1 MAKLFFEDQTIET
14 NPEESVLDAL
24 TRAGNVIPFGC
35 RAGVCQSCMLKA
47 EQGDVPTAAQKG
59 LNGAQTGLNFFLSC
73 QCQPDTDLTVCRTD
87 HASMIDT
94 TVLSKEF
101 LNDEIIRL
109 RLSAE
114 LDYQAGQFVTLWK
127 DESLGRSYSL
137 ASVPEQ
143 DDFLEFHIKIIP
155 DGQFSQW
162 LKHEVNEGDTIQL
175 QGPLGECMYSA
186 DDQQQ
191 SMLLA
196 AIGTGLAPVYGIAR
210 QALQQGH
217 TGSISMVV
225 AARDAKNFYLIDE
238 LLSLSLEY
246 DNFDVEFISQY
257 TLTDFSKQADVYAY
271 CKDKFADL
279 AGWRIYLCGADS
291 FVRKM
296 RKHSFLAGAKMA
308 DISADSF
315 IAAS

>member
-47 EQGDVPTAAQKG
+47 DQGVVPAAAQKG

-73 QCQPDTDLTVCRTD
+73 QCIPDSDLTVCRTD
-87 HASMIDT
+87 EASMIDT

-101 LNDEIIRL
+101 VNDQVIRL
-109 RLSAE
+109 RLNAE
-114 LDYQAGQFVTLWK
+114 LDYQAGQFVTLWR

-143 DDFLEFHIKIIP
+143 DEFLEFHIKVIP
-155 DGQFSQW
+155 DGQFSQF
-162 LKHEVNEGDTIQL
+162 LKNEVAEGDTIQL

-186 DDQQQ
+186 DDQNQ
-191 SMLLA
+191 SLLLA

-210 QALQQGH
+210 QALDKGH
-217 TGSISMVV
+217 TGDINMVV
-225 AARDAKNFYLIDE
+225 AARDASNFYLVDE
-238 LLSLSLEY
+238 LLALAEAH
-246 DNFDVEFISQY
+246 DNFTVSFLSQTGESDY
-257 TLTDFSKQADVYAY
+257 SQQGDVYAY
-271 CKDKFADL
+271 AKENFSDL
-279 AGWRIYLCGADS
+279 AGWRIFLCGADS

-296 RKHSFLAGAKMA
+296 RKHSFLSGAKMA

-315 IAAS
+315 VAAS

>member
-14 NPEESVLDAL
+14 NPDESVLDAL
-24 TRAGNVIPFGC
+24 TRVGNVIPYGC
-35 RAGVCQSCMLKA
+35 RAGVCHSCMLKA
-47 EQGDVPTAAQKG
+47 EQGDVPAVAQYG

-73 QCQPDTDLTVCRTD
+73 QCIPDSDLSICRTD
-87 HASMIDT
+87 DAAMLDT
-94 TVLSKEF
+94 IVVSKEF
-101 LNDEIIRL
+101 LNDDVIRL

-137 ASVPEQ
+137 ASVPSQ
-143 DDFLEFHIKIIP
+143 DEFLEFHIKAIP

-162 LKHEVNEGDTIQL
+162 LKNEVNDGDTIQL
-175 QGPLGECMYSA
+175 QGPLGECLYSVENK
-186 DDQQQ
+186 QQPI
-191 SMLLA
+191 LLA

-210 QALQQGH
+210 QAIESGH
-217 TGSISMVV
+217 TGSIDMVV
-225 AARDAKNFYLIDE
+225 AARDAKNFYLVDQ
-238 LLSLSLEY
+238 LLKLEADN
-246 DNFDVEFISQY
+246 DNFNVHFLSQ
-257 TLTDFSKQADVYAY
+257 TGETDYSQQADVYAY
-271 CKDKFADL
+271 CKEAFADL

-296 RKHSFLAGAKMA
+296 RKHSFLSGAKMA
-308 DISADSF
+308 NISADSF

>member
-1 MAKLFFEDQTIET
+1 MAKLLFEDQTIEI
-14 NPEESVLDAL
+14 NPDESVLDAL

-47 EQGDVPTAAQKG
+47 EQGTVPAASQAG

-73 QCQPDTDLTVCRTD
+73 QCHPDSDLTVCRTD

-94 TVLSKEF
+94 KVISKDF
-101 LNDEIIRL
+101 VNDQVIRL
-109 RLSAE
+109 RLQTE

-137 ASVPEQ
+137 ASVPKQ
-143 DDFLEFHIKIIP
+143 DDFLEFHIKVIP
-155 DGQFSQW
+155 DGKFSQF
-162 LKHEVNEGDTIQL
+162 LKNEVAEGDTIQL
-175 QGPLGECMYSA
+175 QGPLGECMYSV
-186 DDQQQ
+186 DDQNQ
-191 SMLLA
+191 SILLA

-210 QALQQGH
+210 QALANGH
-217 TGSISMVV
+217 EGAINMLI
-225 AARDAKNFYLIDE
+225 AARDASNFYLVDE
-238 LLSLSLEY
+238 LLDLAAKHSNFSVIFLSQTGEAEY
-246 DNFDVEFISQY
+246 AQ
-257 TLTDFSKQADVYAY
+257 QADVYDYAKQY
-271 CKDKFADL
+271 YSEL

-296 RKHSFLAGAKMA
+296 RKHSFLSGAKMA
-308 DISADSF
+308 NISADSF

>member
-47 EQGDVPTAAQKG
+47 EDGNVPTAAQQG

-73 QCQPDTDLTVCRTD
+73 QCIPDSDLSVCRTD
-87 HASMIDT
+87 EASMIDT
-94 TVLSKEF
+94 QVVSKEF
-101 LNDEIIRL
+101 VNDEIIRL
-109 RLSAE
+109 RLKAE
-114 LDYQAGQFVTLWK
+114 LDYHAGQFVTLWR

-162 LKHEVNEGDTIQL
+162 LKHEVSVDDTVQL

-186 DDQQQ
+186 DDKDQ
-191 SMLLA
+191 SLLLA

-217 TGSISMVV
+217 TGDITMLV
-225 AARDAKNFYLIDE
+225 AARDASNFYLVDE
-238 LLSLSLEY
+238 LLELAANN
-246 DNFDVEFISQY
+246 DNFSVSFLSQTGEADY
-257 TLTDFSKQADVYAY
+257 SQQADVYAY
-271 CKDKFADL
+271 AKEHYSDL

-296 RKHSFLAGAKMA
+296 RKHSFLSGAKMGN
-308 DISADSF
+308 ISADSF

>member
-14 NPEESVLDAL
+14 NPDESVLDAL
-24 TRAGNVIPFGC
+24 TRAGNVIPYGC

-47 EQGDVPTAAQKG
+47 DDGDVPVAAQSG
-59 LNGAQTGLNFFLSC
+59 LNGAQTSLNFFLSC
-73 QCQPDTDLTVCRTD
+73 QCLPESDLSICRTD
-87 HASMIDT
+87 DASMIDT
-94 TVLSKEF
+94 KVLSKEF
-101 LNDEIIRL
+101 LNDDIVRL

-114 LDYQAGQFVTLWK
+114 LSYQAGQFVTLWK
-127 DESLGRSYSL
+127 DETLGRSYSL

-162 LKHEVNEGDTIQL
+162 LKHDVSEGDTVQL

-186 DDQQQ
+186 NNDQQ
-191 SMLLA
+191 SLLLA

-210 QALQQGH
+210 EALQKGH
-217 TGSISMVV
+217 AGDINMVV
-225 AARDAKNFYLIDE
+225 AARDASNFYLVDE
-238 LLSLSLEY
+238 LLGLAEQHA
-246 DNFDVEFISQY
+246 NFTVNFVSQTGEADY
-257 TLTDFSKQADVYAY
+257 SQQADVYAY
-271 CKDKFADL
+271 TKEHYSDL
-279 AGWRIYLCGADS
+279 GGWRIYLCGADS

-296 RKHSFLAGAKMA
+296 RKHSFLSGAKMG